1 MGNTAVFGFAST
13 IFSGVY
19 TCKTYGSLAKDTR
32 NDLCLRVVCEL
43 FSV

>member
-1 MGNTAVFGFAST
+1 MGDTAGFRFAST

-19 TCKTYGSLAKDTR
+19 TRETYESLAKDTR